1 MSILFGT
8 DVEKSK
14 VEKGLAGILGLTAK
28 AEEVKGG
35 TLIVVDSSLDMCVV
49 RNMMQEKIG
58 QNVVW
63 LGQIEEDQTQ

>member
-8 DVEKSK
+8 DVGKSK
-14 VEKGLAGILGLTAK
+14 VEEKLAGIFDLVASV
-28 AEEVKGG
+28 EEVKGG

-58 QNVVW
+58 KNVVW
-63 LGQIEEDQTQ
+63 LGQTEEDQQQ